1 MFDVCFI
8 YDDMT
13 VRTSKYKH
21 THKHTFTYISDEIT
35 NALRSI

>member
-21 THKHTFTYISDEIT
+21 TFTYISDEIT